1 MVNSQQG
8 EIQLSDDQ
16 ANQSSFPPN
25 CPVYILYDDDDGI
38 DAQGIVHS
46 IILRRNP
53 TTRAYTECYK
63 INVKCKD
70 DNGDFYS
77 REDIVDFSQLRYR
90 HGCHVTLVMKNN
102 GEALANHGKVLG
114 VISNAS
120 VNNKASGKP
129 NQYWY
134 CVQEVGKTRRTHHK
148 VLPEQLKYHHVLG
161 NEVNAKVE
169 EDDDN
174 ENVALVTEP
183 SSNIDDNVGEGS
195 PRAVPVQID
204 LCNDE
209 RGQMSIGENLTNA
222 RLPCT
227 RNTGRLDKSEPN
239 NSGDPKVCDSMSIS
253 IESSESN
260 STLNLNDN
268 KFDRE
273 FRKHMRN
280 RGGSN
285 DDSKCLRNT
294 STRTSE
300 SGIQKITHDKFKR
313 ERPDPCQEFVCHI
326 HLPIMKEEAYGEN
339 K

>member
-204 LCNDE
+204 LCNDRKDE
-209 RGQMSIGENLTNA
+209 MSSTS
-222 RLPCT
+222 LP
-227 RNTGRLDKSEPN
+227 
-239 NSGDPKVCDSMSIS
+239 SIS
-253 IESSESN
+253 FSS
-260 STLNLNDN
+260 TQLNYEMYPRIPRFKSRLQQ
-268 KFDRE
+268 KE
-273 FRKHMRN
+273 Y
-280 RGGSN
+280 
-285 DDSKCLRNT
+285 KCRLTISLPNELLSCKYPLET
-294 STRTSE
+294 
-300 SGIQKITHDKFKR
+300 I
-313 ERPDPCQEFVCHI
+313 FVI
-326 HLPIMKEEAYGEN
+326 LSSFSL
-339 K
+339 